1 MVTSR
6 WILDSS
12 VPLIYKSSSHIT
24 KESLGHPM
32 SLIVIS
38 LRLIE
43 LIQIISTVRVVNES
57 NQIKFYNI

>member
-24 KESLGHPM
+24 EESLGHPM
-32 SLIVIS
+32 SLIYWVEREFYPRDITS
-38 LRLIE
+38 PYW
-43 LIQIISTVRVVNES
+43 VDS
-57 NQIKFYNI
+57 NNIHS